1 MTFYNDTEQMQM
13 ASKLQSFTENMI
25 PAVEAEMQE
34 VLRAEDGAPTQLYTM
49 MHYHMG
55 WTDNEGRPARVKAGK
70 RIRPLLLLLSCGA
83 AGSRWQRA
91 LPAGAAVEL
100 LHNFTLIHDDI
111 QDASPTRR
119 GRDTVWKIW
128 GVPHAINSGDS
139 MFALA
144 HHALYRLA
152 ERSVDA
158 EVVMHAARRFDETC
172 VALTQ
177 GQYRDMAFE
186 TRPVVTVAEY
196 LEMIGGKTAALLA
209 LCGELGAL
217 IAGAEGERVKHYAAF
232 SRDLGLAFQVKD
244 DILGIWGDEEQIG
257 KSAATDIE
265 TRKKTLPVL
274 YGLERSEELRDLYAQ
289 AENDGQFVSRVVQ
302 LLNDCSAREFAREQ
316 AAAYSKS
323 ALEHLEASG
332 AEGPAGTA
340 LHQLADRLLQRQE

>member
-1 MTFYNDTEQMQM
+1 M
-13 ASKLQSFTENMI
+13 ANELNSYMESML

-34 VLRAEDGAPTQLYTM
+34 VLRTDAAGPEPLYTM

-55 WTDNEGRPARVKAGK
+55 WSDARGRPDEVKAGK
-70 RIRPLLLLLSCGA
+70 RIRPVLLLLSCGA
-83 AGSRWQRA
+83 AGREWQRA

-119 GRDTVWKIW
+119 GRNTVWKIW
-128 GVPHAINSGDS
+128 GVPHAINCGDS

-144 HHALYRLA
+144 HQALYRLA
-152 ERSVDA
+152 KRSVRA
-158 EVVMHAARRFDETC
+158 EVVMRAARRFDETC

-177 GQYRDMAFE
+177 GQYWDMAFE
-186 TRPVVTVAEY
+186 TRPAVTVEEY
-196 LEMIGGKTAALLA
+196 LEMIGGKTAALLS

-217 IAGAEGERVKHYAAF
+217 IGGADEEQMEHYAAF
-232 SRDLGLAFQVKD
+232 ARDLGLAFQVKD
-244 DILGIWGDEEQIG
+244 DILGIWGNEEQIG

-274 YGLERSEELRDLYAQ
+274 YGLERSKELRELYAQ
-289 AENDGQFVSRVVQ
+289 PENDGDFVSRVVA
-302 LLNDCSAREFAREQ
+302 LLDNCSARTFARKQ

-332 AEGPAGTA
+332 AGGPAGA
-340 LHQLADRLLQRQE
+340 AMHQLADRLLQRQA

>member
-1 MTFYNDTEQMQM
+1 MTFYDETEQKPMVNE
-13 ASKLQSFTENMI
+13 LQSFMESMI

-34 VLRAEDGAPTQLYTM
+34 VLRAGEGSPPQLYTM

-55 WTDNEGRPARVKAGK
+55 WTDEGGRPVSVKAGK

-83 AGSRWQRA
+83 TGSRWQRA

-144 HHALYRLA
+144 HHALYRL
-152 ERSVDA
+152 EEYSVDP
-158 EVVMHAARRFDETC
+158 EVVVRAGRRFDETC

-186 TRPVVTVAEY
+186 TRPAVTVEEY
-196 LEMIGGKTAALLA
+196 LEMIAGKTAALLA

-217 IAGAEGERVKHYAAF
+217 IAGAEGNLVNHYAAF
-232 SRDLGLAFQVKD
+232 ARDLGLAFQVKD

-274 YGLERSEELRDLYAQ
+274 YGLERSQELRELYARS
-289 AENDGQFVSRVVQ
+289 ENDGRFVSRVVRI
-302 LLNDCSAREFAREQ
+302 LDDCSAREFAREQ
-316 AAAYSKS
+316 ATAYSKS

-332 AEGPAGTA
+332 AQGPAGEA
-340 LHQLADRLLQRQE
+340 LHQLADRLLQRQK

>member
-1 MTFYNDTEQMQM
+1 M
-13 ASKLQSFTENMI
+13 ANELQGFMEKMI

-34 VLRAEDGAPTQLYTM
+34 VLRTDNAGPEPLYKM

-55 WTDNEGRPARVKAGK
+55 WTDERGRPAQVKAGK

-83 AGSRWQRA
+83 VGSRWRKA

-111 QDASPTRR
+111 QDASPRRR

-144 HHALYRLA
+144 HHALYGLA
-152 ERSVDA
+152 ERSVGA
-158 EVVMHAARRFDETC
+158 EVVMQAARRFDETC

-186 TRPVVTVAEY
+186 TRPGVTVEEY

-217 IAGAEGERVKHYAAF
+217 IAGADGERVDHYAAF
-232 SRDLGLAFQVKD
+232 ARDLGLAFQVKD
-244 DILGIWGDEEQIG
+244 DILGIWGDEDQIG

-274 YGLERSEELRDLYAQ
+274 YGLERSQELRELYAQ
-289 AENDGQFVSRVVQ
+289 PENDGEFVSRVVA
-302 LLNDCSAREFAREQ
+302 LLDDCSAQTFAREQ

-323 ALEHLEASG
+323 ALQHLEASG
-332 AEGPAGTA
+332 AQGRAGAA
-340 LHQLADRLLQRQE
+340 LHQLADRLLQRQA

>member
-1 MTFYNDTEQMQM
+1 MANELTTFM
-13 ASKLQSFTENMI
+13 ASMI
-25 PAVEAEMQE
+25 PAVEAEMQK
-34 VLRAEDGAPTQLYTM
+34 VLRPADGGAAPLYTM

-55 WTDNEGRPARVKAGK
+55 WTDERGRTADVKAGK
-70 RIRPLLLLLSCGA
+70 RIRPVLLLLSCGA
-83 AGSRWQRA
+83 AGSRWQTA

-111 QDASPTRR
+111 QDASPMRR

-144 HHALYRLA
+144 HDALYRLT
-152 ERSVDA
+152 ERSVSPQ
-158 EVVMHAARRFDETC
+158 VIIRAAQRFDQTC

-186 TRPVVTVAEY
+186 TRATVKVDEY

-217 IAGAEGERVKHYAAF
+217 IAGVDDELVRHYATFA
-232 SRDLGLAFQVKD
+232 RDLGLAFQVKD

-274 YGLERSEELRDLYAQ
+274 YGLERSQELRELYARP
-289 AENDGQFVSRVVQ
+289 ENHSRFVSRVVQ
-302 LLNDCSAREFAREQ
+302 LLDDCHAREFARTQ
-316 AAAYSKS
+316 AKEYSKS

-332 AEGPAGTA
+332 AKGSAGAA
-340 LHQLADRLLQRQE
+340 LHQLADRLLQREA

>member
-1 MTFYNDTEQMQM
+1 M
-13 ASKLQSFTENMI
+13 ADELKGFMESVF

-34 VLRAEDGAPTQLYTM
+34 VLRATAGAPAPLHTM

-55 WTDNEGRPARVKAGK
+55 WMDAQGQKVRVKAGK

-83 AGSRWQRA
+83 AGRRWQRA
-91 LPAGAAVEL
+91 VPAGAAVEL

-111 QDASPTRR
+111 QDSSPTRR
-119 GRDTVWKIW
+119 GRETVWRIW
-128 GVPHAINSGDS
+128 GVPHAINCGDS

-152 ERSVDA
+152 ERSVEAD
-158 EVVMHAARRFDETC
+158 VVLQAARRFDETC
-172 VALTQ
+172 VALTH

-186 TRPVVTVAEY
+186 TRPAVTVDEY
-196 LEMIGGKTAALLA
+196 MEMIGGKTAALLA

-217 IAGAEGERVKHYAAF
+217 IAGAEAELVEHYAAF
-232 SRDLGLAFQVKD
+232 ARDLGLAFQVKD

-274 YGLERSEELRDLYAQ
+274 YGLERSQELRDLYERP
-289 AENDGQFVSRVVQ
+289 ENDGQFVARVVQ
-302 LLNDCSAREFAREQ
+302 LLDDCSAQEFARAQ

-323 ALEHLEASG
+323 ALQHLEASG
-332 AEGPAGTA
+332 ADGPAGEA
-340 LHQLADRLLQRQE
+340 LHQLADRLLQRQA

>member
-1 MTFYNDTEQMQM
+1 MGNE
-13 ASKLQSFTENMI
+13 LQSFIERMI
-25 PAVEAEMQE
+25 PAVEAEMEE
-34 VLRAEDGAPTQLYTM
+34 VLQAKDGRPTPLYTM

-55 WTDNEGRPARVKAGK
+55 WTDERGQPARVKAGK

-128 GVPHAINSGDS
+128 GIPHAINSGDS

-144 HHALYRLA
+144 HSALYRLA
-152 ERSVDA
+152 ERSVNA
-158 EVVMHAARRFDETC
+158 KVILRASRRFDETC

-186 TRPVVTVAEY
+186 QRQAVSVKEY

-217 IAGAEGERVKHYAAF
+217 IAEAEEELVNHYAAF
-232 SRDLGLAFQVKD
+232 ARDLGLAFQVKD

-274 YGLERSEELRDLYAQ
+274 YGLERSHELRELYANP
-289 AENDGQFVSRVVQ
+289 ENDGHFVSRVVQ
-302 LLNDCSAREFAREQ
+302 LLDDCSAREFAREQ

-323 ALEHLEASG
+323 ALAHLEASG
-332 AEGPAGTA
+332 ASGPAGAA
-340 LHQLADRLLQRQE
+340 LRQLADRLLQRQA